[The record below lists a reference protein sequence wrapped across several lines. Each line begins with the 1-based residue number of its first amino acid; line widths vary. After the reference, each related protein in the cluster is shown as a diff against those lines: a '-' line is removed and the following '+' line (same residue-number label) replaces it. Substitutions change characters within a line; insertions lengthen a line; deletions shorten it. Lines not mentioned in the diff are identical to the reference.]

1 MTGLAGAERGQVALY
16 TILLFPLLML
26 VLALVLAVG
35 TIEAARSRAA
45 AQLDLAALTAT
56 QALDLEALARGE
68 PPRLLPDQVEA
79 LAREYLARNLATVD
93 GLPADPALIAGAAAV
108 SVVATGAINP
118 LTGAVA
124 DGPTVIISVAIPT
137 RVPLLS
143 LIGLGPVLEVSVS
156 GSAVARS

>member
-1 MTGLAGAERGQVALY
+1 VALY
-16 TILLFPLLML
+16 AALLFPLLML

-35 TIEAARSRAA
+35 TLEATRTRAT

-68 PPRLLPDQVEA
+68 PPRLLPEVAEA
-79 LAREYLARNLATVD
+79 LAREYLAHNLATLD
-93 GLPADPALIAGAAAV
+93 GLPADPVAIAAAATV
-108 SVVATGAINP
+108 SVVGTGQINP
-118 LTGAVA
+118 LTGAPA
-124 DGPTVIISVAIPT
+124 EGPTIVISAVVPT

-143 LIGLGPVLEVSVS
+143 IVGLGPVVDVSVS